1 MITEKWVRTA
11 VWRSMRWS
19 EELLMKEV
27 VQLGTELSYGLIH
40 FTASSGCQAWGRVAE
55 TLNINPTLIGCL
67 SSLRSIKCLP
77 FL

>member
-1 MITEKWVRTA
+1 MSTEVITEKWVRTA

-40 FTASSGCQAWGRVAE
+40 FTASSGARPGDM
-55 TLNINPTLIGCL
+55 
-67 SSLRSIKCLP
+67 
-77 FL
+77 